1 MGAGTTD
8 DDVAVLDGATLAR
21 VVHRMA
27 SSMVEELAEDFER
40 EEVALVGIRRGG
52 IGLSA
57 RLASEIEKLN
67 GKRLP
72 VGSVD
77 IAFYRDDAATALP
90 DPRVGPSD
98 VKFDLHDKAVVI
110 VDDVLQTG
118 RTIRAALE
126 CLNDYGRPRRVLLAV
141 LFDRGGR
148 ELPIAADF
156 VGRELSVPP
165 GRRVDVRLDADPAD
179 DDGAFIRRRAR

>member
-1 MGAGTTD
+1 MGGGTAD
-8 DDVAVLDGATLAR
+8 NDALLDGATLGR
-21 VVHRMA
+21 VTRRMA
-27 SSMVEELAEDFER
+27 SSIVEELADEFASDD
-40 EEVALVGIRRGG
+40 VALVGIRRGG
-52 IGLSA
+52 IGLSL
-57 RLASEIEKLN
+57 RLASEVKKLN
-67 GKRLP
+67 GKELP
-72 VGSVD
+72 VGAVD

-98 VKFDLHDKAVVI
+98 VQFGLQGKTVII

-156 VGRELSVPP
+156 IGRELTVAP
-165 GRRVDVRLDADPAD
+165 GRRVDVRLGATPAD
-179 DDGAFIRRRAR
+179 DDGAFIRGSRG

>member
-1 MGAGTTD
+1 MGGGTAD
-8 DDVAVLDGATLAR
+8 DDALLDGAALER

-27 SSMVEELAEDFER
+27 SSMVERLAEDLAR
-40 EEVALVGIRRGG
+40 EQVVLIGIRRGG
-52 IGLSA
+52 IGLSL
-57 RLASEIEKLN
+57 RLASEVQKLE
-67 GKRLP
+67 GRPLP
-72 VGSVD
+72 VGAVD
-77 IAFYRDDAATALP
+77 IAFYRDDASTALP

-98 VKFDLHDKAVVI
+98 VQFDLEGKTVVI

-156 VGRELSVPP
+156 VGRELSVPL
-165 GRRVDVRLDADPAD
+165 RQRVDVQLGATPAD
-179 DDGAFIRRRAR
+179 DDGAFLRGRRG

>member
-1 MGAGTTD
+1 MGGGTGD
-8 DDVAVLDGATLAR
+8 DDALLDGATLGR

-27 SSMVEELAEDFER
+27 SSMVEQLADEFAR
-40 EEVALVGIRRGG
+40 EEVALIGIRRGG
-52 IGLSA
+52 IGLSL
-57 RLASEIEKLN
+57 RLASEVQKLN
-67 GKRLP
+67 GKELP

-77 IAFYRDDAATALP
+77 IAFYRDDTATALP

-98 VKFDLHDKAVVI
+98 VQFDLQGKTVVI

-156 VGRELSVPP
+156 VGRELTVSP
-165 GRRVDVRLDADPAD
+165 GRRVDVRLDAKPAE
-179 DDGAFIRRRAR
+179 DDGAFVRGIRG